1 MRLLLI
7 QKKKLYW
14 TKKHKQSEFKIIEVN
29 YTNKLTE
36 KFNESA
42 QWGSGNWTRY
52 FVIVK
57 ENNSSD
63 CRIFDV
69 YGHM

>member
-7 QKKKLYW
+7 QKQKKLYW

-36 KFNESA
+36 KFNEIA
-42 QWGSGNWTRY
+42 QWGVEIG
-52 FVIVK
+52 
-57 ENNSSD
+57 
-63 CRIFDV
+63 
-69 YGHM
+69 